1 MNVRIIGAGAV
12 GAVVAWKLYRHT
24 DMAFIVDEERSRRY
38 SDGLI
43 VNGER
48 IRFSLRTP
56 SEADTAD
63 LLIFAVKN
71 FQLEDAMDEA
81 APFVG
86 DSTVIL
92 PLLNGIDAERVLSG
106 RFGSDK
112 VLYGFIT
119 DLSSTHS
126 GIETTC
132 FSNGGTIVF
141 GERDGSETGRVR
153 AIWELFTAAGQKCI
167 VPEDILHEKWWKFM
181 LNTCFNTLS
190 AILEADYAAISAN
203 GPFIRAVRLVAREVQ
218 RVASAEGVTLT
229 QDDIE
234 EMIRRV
240 TALCDHGKT
249 SMLQDVLAGRET
261 ENRYFAGAV
270 SRLGKLHS
278 VPTPLSDLISIL
290 LEAKRSVR
298 ASL

>member
-86 DSTVIL
+86 GSTVIL

-132 FSNGGTIVF
+132 FS
-141 GERDGSETGRVR
+141 
-153 AIWELFTAAGQKCI
+153 
-167 VPEDILHEKWWKFM
+167 
-181 LNTCFNTLS
+181 LNS
-190 AILEADYAAISAN
+190 VVISL
-203 GPFIRAVRLVAREVQ
+203 R
-218 RVASAEGVTLT
+218 T
-229 QDDIE
+229 
-234 EMIRRV
+234 
-240 TALCDHGKT
+240 
-249 SMLQDVLAGRET
+249 
-261 ENRYFAGAV
+261 
-270 SRLGKLHS
+270 
-278 VPTPLSDLISIL
+278 
-290 LEAKRSVR
+290 
-298 ASL
+298 